1 MKKINS
7 NPNQQIA
14 SEIARKRDLEG
25 AIIAGRECGVALKR
39 RVVVAHTVREQWGG
53 GVIRR
58 SAKAARAAKAY
69 AAARA
74 LYASLQPHQGWDW
87 DGEVP
92 PPAL

>member
-1 MKKINS
+1 MNKINN
-7 NPNQQIA
+7 NPNQHLR
-14 SEIARKRDLEG
+14 SELARKRDLEG
-25 AIIAGRECGVALKR
+25 VVLAEREIGVALKR
-39 RVVVAHTVREQWGG
+39 RVVIAHTVREEWGG

-74 LYASLQPHQGWDW
+74 LYKTLQPDFGWDW